1 MKHSQELPAMRL
13 NSSSTHFSSVFHP
26 SLTILPQSIDM
37 ARRLVTI
44 ATFDQPAQA
53 RLAENALKE
62 AGIASTVSDENLVA
76 MDWLLSN
83 AVGGAKVQVWEEDA
97 EKAVELLE
105 SRFGEDG
112 ENLGAMISPEE
123 FAAEAEAA
131 APEKADEEPNR
142 WTSRHDERDLP
153 PAAADSRENYA
164 RRVFFASWL
173 GILFPPLTVYALY
186 LFLHAALGE
195 GELSSRGKF
204 NLLVGG
210 FALLTGLLFL
220 WFILRIALGRCP

>member
-97 EKAVELLE
+97 EK
-105 SRFGEDG
+105 
-112 ENLGAMISPEE
+112 
-123 FAAEAEAA
+123 
-131 APEKADEEPNR
+131 
-142 WTSRHDERDLP
+142 RDLP

-220 WFILRIALGRCP
+220 WFILRIALGRFP